1 MRKVNPRNV
10 VRVIIQSIF
19 IVVFISLSFL
29 SAKGNEKNVIPLNL
43 GEGEVMDEKSPLLE
57 MRNELL
63 TEPVKF
69 LGGIQPFGK
78 SRVYGVVIE
87 MGTDIGA
94 ASLICLIDGTCSLY
108 YERGGGTIGLA
119 GIEKV
124 KKLSII
130 AARESDRYTEFC
142 KKTSEFPM
150 PKDGEIFFYIITAD
164 GILTYKGIEADI
176 SDNKSKLSV
185 LFFRGND
192 VLTAIRVNEAEKA
205 NEIIKAVMKKNRAVV
220 EKMLSK
226 GADPDLRDA
235 DDTPILALAASNNDA
250 DMVEILLKYKA
261 SPDMTFINKKKGI
274 AGATALSFAAGQDNP
289 KSIKLLVSAGA
300 DVDSAD
306 DTGLT
311 PLMAAAGNGK
321 VKALLELIV
330 NKAQLEKKDNEGY
343 TALVFAANAGRTEAV
358 KELIKAG
365 ADVNTKD
372 NQGSTPI
379 MFAAQHG
386 YIEPVKLLLENGADP
401 YVKGTHGLS
410 AMDFAEQN
418 NIKSVIKLIKDFKMK

>member
-1 MRKVNPRNV
+1 MKRVNLENV
-10 VRVIIQSIF
+10 VRVIIKSIF
-19 IVVFISLSFL
+19 LFVYINLSFL
-29 SAKGNEKNVIPLNL
+29 SAKGNEKNVIPLNS
-43 GEGEVMDEKSPLLE
+43 GKGEVMEEQSPLLE
-57 MRNELL
+57 MRNELFA
-63 TEPVKF
+63 EPVKF
-69 LGGIQPFGK
+69 FGEIQPFGK

-108 YERGGGTIGLA
+108 YERGGGTIGLG

-130 AARESDRYTEFC
+130 AAREADRFTEFC
-142 KKTSEFPM
+142 KKTSEFPL

-164 GILTYKGIEADI
+164 GILTYKGLEADI
-176 SDNKSKLSV
+176 SDNKSKLSA

-192 VLTAIRVNEAEKA
+192 ILTAIRVNEAEKA
-205 NEIIKAVMKKNRAVV
+205 NEIIKAVMKKNRAAV
-220 EKMLSK
+220 EKLLSK

-235 DDTPILALAASNNDA
+235 DETPIIALAALNNDTA
-250 DMVEILLKYKA
+250 MVELLLKYKA
-261 SPDMTFINKKKGI
+261 SPDLIFNNKKKGI

-289 KSIKLLVSAGA
+289 KSIKLLIFAGA
-300 DVDSAD
+300 DVDAAD
-306 DTGLT
+306 ETGLT

-321 VKALLELIV
+321 LKAIQELIV

-343 TALVFAANAGRTEAV
+343 TALMFAANAGRTEAV
-358 KELIKAG
+358 RDLIKAG
-365 ADVNTKD
+365 ADVNSKD

-386 YIEPVKLLLENGADP
+386 YVEPVKLLIENGADP
-401 YVKGTHGLS
+401 YMKGMHGLS

-418 NIKSVIKLIKDFKMK
+418 NKKNVIKLIKDSKIK